1 MAATT
6 ITAANI
12 RAEDIRAAGRTIA
25 GEVIRTPLVAAPRLS
40 EILGCELYLKL
51 ENQQYTGSFK
61 DRGALN
67 KLKSLTPEQAKLG
80 VIAMSAGNHAQG
92 VAYHAR
98 RLGIPATIVMPEFA
112 PFTKVERTKDL
123 GARVVLTGDTLDASA
138 IAAREIA
145 EREKLT
151 FVHPY
156 DDPKIVAG
164 QGTIGFEMLED
175 QPDLETIVVPIG
187 GGGLIS
193 GIAIAAKSVKP
204 GIEMIGAEAELFPS
218 MYRAIHGEAP
228 SAGGQMG
235 GGQTLADGIAVKNPG
250 ELTRPIIE
258 ELVAD
263 ILLIDEGQIEA
274 AVHALVEHQNIVAE
288 GAGAAGIAALMKH
301 KKRFAGRKV
310 GAVICGGNIDVRL
323 LSWVL
328 TRGLVRDGR
337 MVRLRIG
344 IVDRP
349 GVLAKVA
356 QLIGETGGNIIEVY
370 HQRLFHDVPAKHADV
385 DAVIETR
392 NPGHV
397 REIVAA
403 LEAGGFP
410 TRVLSARSDDG
421 LA

>member
-1 MAATT
+1 MTVSASDIKAAAKE
-6 ITAANI
+6 IEGA
-12 RAEDIRAAGRTIA
+12 
-25 GEVIRTPLVAAPRLS
+25 VIRTPLVAAPRLS

-51 ENQQYTGSFK
+51 ENQQHTGSFK

-67 KLKSLTPEQAKLG
+67 KLKSLTAEQAKYG

-92 VAYHAR
+92 VAHHAR

-112 PFTKVERTKDL
+112 PFTKVERTREL
-123 GARVVLTGDTLDASA
+123 GARVVLLGDTLDASA
-138 IAAREIA
+138 VAAREIA
-145 EREKLT
+145 EQENLT

-175 QPDLETIVVPIG
+175 QPELDTIVVPIG
-187 GGGLIS
+187 GGGIIS

-204 GIEMIGAEAELFPS
+204 GIEMIGVQAELFPS
-218 MYRAIHGEAP
+218 MYQAVNELAP
-228 SAGGQMG
+228 SA

-250 ELTRPIIE
+250 ALTRPIIE

-263 ILLIDEGQIEA
+263 ILLVDEGQIET
-274 AVHALVEHQNIVAE
+274 AVHVLVEQQKIVAE
-288 GAGAAGIAALMKH
+288 GAGAAGVAALMKE
-301 KKRFAGRKV
+301 KERFAGRKV

-370 HQRLFHDVPAKHADV
+370 HQRLFYDVPAKQADV

-392 NPGHV
+392 NADHV
-397 REIVAA
+397 REIIAA

-410 TRVLSARSDDG
+410 TRVLSARSDEG
-421 LA
+421 LVQDAPITKD